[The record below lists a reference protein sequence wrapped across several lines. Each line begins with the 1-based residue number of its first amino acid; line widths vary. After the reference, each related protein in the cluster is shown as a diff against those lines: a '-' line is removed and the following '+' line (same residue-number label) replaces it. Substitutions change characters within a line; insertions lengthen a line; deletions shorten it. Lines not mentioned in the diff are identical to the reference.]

1 MDVYEC
7 IKKRRSIRKFLDI
20 PVEWEKIA
28 LMIDAAKSA
37 PSAGNLQAWKFV
49 VVTNRETI
57 KKLSEAALQQLW
69 IQTAPC
75 VIVVCMDMKKHSRYY
90 GTRGEKKYIAEDC
103 GMAIEN
109 ILLMAEAQDLGATM
123 VGAFEE
129 EAVSRALE
137 IPDDVMSFAIIPI
150 GYPDEKPPMPA
161 KFSLRDVAFF
171 ETYGNKIR
179 HAGLWPLEKQ
189 LDKGRKALQV
199 FTAKAIEKGKETVDK
214 AKQKKK
220 EADLVNKMKQE
231 HKKSEEETKHK
242 VIEEVPSPPKDKISK
257 EVLEHLRRMSK

>member
-49 VVTNRETI
+49 IVTNKETI

-75 VIVVCMDMKKHSRYY
+75 VIIVCVDTKKHSRYY
-90 GTRGEKKYIAEDC
+90 GKRGEHMYMFEDC
-103 GMAIEN
+103 ALAVEN
-109 ILLMAEAQDLGATM
+109 ILLMAEAQQLGATF

-129 EAVSRALE
+129 EAISRSLE
-137 IPDDVMSFAIIPI
+137 IPDGIKPVAIIPI

-161 KFSLRDVAFF
+161 KYNIRDVVFF

-189 LDKGRKALQV
+189 LEKGRKALQV
-199 FTAKAIEKGKETVDK
+199 FTAKAIGKGKETVEKTKQRIQEKKRDEK
-214 AKQKKK
+214 AKEETKKHDHKKK
-220 EADLVNKMKQE
+220 EDL
-231 HKKSEEETKHK
+231 EE
-242 VIEEVPSPPKDKISK
+242 IPSPPKEKISD
-257 EVLEHLRRMSK
+257 EVIEHLRKMGY